1 MNNREYLDGEE
12 NAQLIDIMQTELMRI
27 FGEMRDYICTLD
39 FDLKIII

>member
-27 FGEMRDYICTLD
+27 FGEMTDYICTLD